1 MFSQPIYASKHS
13 LRVGI
18 VYFRSSDVNEM
29 VKLFEDTSRRL
40 KIDFKGVKICAGDF
54 DNRRAI
60 NAIDDCVYK
69 AAEKE
74 DCNICL
80 VLIPNQLKTQYK
92 KIKEKCLLTNKI
104 ICQIATE
111 GTLRKKNFKS
121 IATKILLQM
130 IAKRGNTLWV
140 PESAMKMEKVMMA
153 AFDTAKMG
161 NKNVISGVATIN
173 STYSSIVSKL

>member
-1 MFSQPIYASKHS
+1 MI
-13 LRVGI
+13 
-18 VYFRSSDVNEM
+18 
-29 VKLFEDTSRRL
+29 KLFEDTSRRL
-40 KIDFKGVKICAGDF
+40 KIEFKGVKICAGDF

-80 VLIPNQLKTQYK
+80 ILIPNQLKSQYK

-104 ICQIATE
+104 VCQIATE

-161 NKNVISGVATIN
+161 NKNVISGCATIN
-173 STYSSIVSKL
+173 STYSSIVSKI

>member
-1 MFSQPIYASKHS
+1 MFSQPIYAGKHGIKA
-13 LRVGI
+13 GI

-29 VKLFEDTSRRL
+29 IRLFEDTSRRL
-40 KIDFKGVKICAGDF
+40 KIDFKAVKISAGDY
-54 DNRRAI
+54 DPRRAI
-60 NAIDDCVYK
+60 SAIDDCVYK

-80 VLIPNQLKTQYK
+80 VLIPNQLKSQYK

-104 ICQIATE
+104 VCQIATE

-121 IATKILLQM
+121 IATKVLLQM

-140 PESAMKMEKVMMA
+140 PEAAMKLEKVMLA
-153 AFDTAKMG
+153 AFDTAKSG

-173 STYSSIVSKL
+173 STYSSICSKI